1 MTFSMQFSNEISYI
15 QGYGAED
22 YGYLLYNLGRQNDS
36 THTMYLRSENQRSYA
51 FYFGGISIYPNY
63 RRFFAN
69 RYGQATYIADSNS
82 SIYVCDSKI
91 YPNDWDA
98 TSSIYRTGTGV
109 RYPNTL
115 QNHASSHNSLR
126 GSSGT
131 GWKSYVCFDEH
142 NFKEQEKI
150 KIYYNIT
157 RFHGLK
163 GRARDLYSSSWSGN
177 PIATGLLQVPA
188 NCTVKIKSTIRIN
201 ETEWDGTSRGI
212 DSSSPPY
219 IIACYAHNQTF
230 GANTY
235 DINSNLHQFYNDEL
249 DLNDSD
255 ETADFLNSTDAQGK
269 LRNGFI
275 EYEQHTTSAIGAF
288 ETKIITVQP
297 QYRSYNLKFGY
308 YLQDHDLVHEGWE
321 AEDIHVAMSKAP
333 SGGPHLWP
341 KGFAKVTVRPS
352 ANFSL
357 GKKRISGRL

>member
-1 MTFSMQFSNEISYI
+1 MLFILVVFQYI
-15 QGYGAED
+15 LTIEG
-22 YGYLLYNLGRQNDS
+22 
-36 THTMYLRSENQRSYA
+36 
-51 FYFGGISIYPNY
+51 
-63 RRFFAN
+63 FFAN

-255 ETADFLNSTDAQGK
+255 ETADFFK
-269 LRNGFI
+269 
-275 EYEQHTTSAIGAF
+275 QHRCTRKTT
-288 ETKIITVQP
+288 
-297 QYRSYNLKFGY
+297 
-308 YLQDHDLVHEGWE
+308 
-321 AEDIHVAMSKAP
+321 
-333 SGGPHLWP
+333 
-341 KGFAKVTVRPS
+341 
-352 ANFSL
+352 
-357 GKKRISGRL
+357 